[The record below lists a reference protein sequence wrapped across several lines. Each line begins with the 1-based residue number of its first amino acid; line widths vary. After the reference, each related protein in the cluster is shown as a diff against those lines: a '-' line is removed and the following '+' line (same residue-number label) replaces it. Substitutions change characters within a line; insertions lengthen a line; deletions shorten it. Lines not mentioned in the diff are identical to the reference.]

1 MIQNKER
8 NENHQEY
15 DPFTNDCHCY
25 SILFCVFT
33 DLYYRTIYKDNRTYT
48 VTMAGGLL
56 NIISIGNANVI
67 LTGNPTKT
75 FFKATYSKYTNFG
88 LQKFRLDYEGSRDL
102 RLSTPSQYTFKIKR
116 YADLLMDTYLVLNLP
131 DIWSPIYNPTI
142 DNYYEWAP
150 YNFRWIKDIGTQII
164 RSIEINC
171 GSTLLQ
177 KYTGDYLSAV
187 VDRDFT
193 TEKKDLFNRMTGNVP
208 ELNDP
213 ANAFGRSN
221 TYPNAFYTNKFIPGT
236 STITPSEPSI
246 RGRTLYIPINA
257 WFTLDSRCAFPLVSL
272 QYNELTITVT
282 LRPIQEMFQVRDV
295 LDQANGFPYIQPDF
309 NKEAFR
315 MYRFLQTPP
324 DIRIDTAYQALNEV
338 YENQTQI
345 WNADVHLMATY
356 CFLSTDESK
365 LFAVGDQI
373 YLIKDVFQYKF
384 PNVTGTS
391 RIKLENSMGMVSN
404 WMWYLQ
410 RNDVNLRNEW
420 NNYTNWPYVNLPSN
434 IQFIPKDLPLP
445 PLYNNS
451 IDKFNSLYTSIKLPD
466 GFTENKYYNMN
477 MVLMEG
483 PSNNPNEPYNTGFYM
498 TGDLNTD
505 NQKEIMLSMGIL
517 FEGEYRENIFPS
529 GVYDYIEKYTR
540 TNGSAKDGIYCY
552 NYCLHTS
559 PFDYQP
565 SGAINLSKFKS
576 IELELSTYVPP
587 VGQYMISETV
597 CDTNGGVLAVSN
609 KQSWRLYDYNFDLT
623 LYEERYNIL
632 SFIGG
637 NCAMMYAR

>member
-1 MIQNKER
+1 
-8 NENHQEY
+8 
-15 DPFTNDCHCY
+15 
-25 SILFCVFT
+25 
-33 DLYYRTIYKDNRTYT
+33 
-48 VTMAGGLL
+48 MAGGLL

-102 RLSTPSQYTFKIKR
+102 RLTTPSQYTFKIKR

-164 RSIEINC
+164 SSIEINC

-213 ANAFGRSN
+213 ANAFGRAS
-221 TYPNAFYTNKFIPGT
+221 TYPNAFYTNTIIPGT
-236 STITPSEPSI
+236 STITSSEPSI

-295 LDQANGFPYIQPDF
+295 LDHANGFPYIQPDF
-309 NKEAFR
+309 NREAFR

-324 DIRIDTAYQALNEV
+324 DIRIDTEYQSVMNV

-345 WNADVHLMATY
+345 WNADVHLISTY
-356 CFLSTDESK
+356 CFLSTEESK
-365 LFAVGDQI
+365 LFAAGDQI
-373 YLIKDVFQYKF
+373 YLIKDVFKYKF

-391 RIKLENSMGMVSN
+391 RIKLENSMGMVSS

-434 IQFIPKDLPLP
+434 VRFIPNTLPLP
-445 PLYNNS
+445 PKYSDIENFNEMYTKIKMSEAINAPVNN
-451 IDKFNSLYTSIKLPD
+451 
-466 GFTENKYYNMN
+466 YYDMN
-477 MVLMEG
+477 MVLTYG
-483 PSNNPNEPYNTGFYM
+483 PTNNPNEPYNSGFHM

-517 FEGEYRENIFPS
+517 FEGEYRENIFPR

-540 TNGSAKDGIYCY
+540 TNGSAKEGLYCY
-552 NYCLHTS
+552 NYCLHTN

-565 SGAINLSKFKS
+565 SGAINLSKFKN
-576 IELELSTYVPP
+576 IELELSTFIPP
-587 VGQYMISETV
+587 VGPYNISETV
-597 CDTNGGVLAVSN
+597 CDSNGGILAISN
-609 KQSWRLYDYNFDLT
+609 KQSWRLFDYNFDLT

-632 SFIGG
+632 SFVSG